1 MTALVFIALHG
12 LSLIAVSGGY
22 SSLWYMG
29 FSFRCLLLLQ
39 STVSRHVG
47 FSSCGAWALGRR
59 RSSCGAWALGRRL
72 SSVAHGF
79 MCSGACRIFLDE
91 GSNQYQLIGRQIL
104 IHCATRIVL

>member
-1 MTALVFIALHG
+1 MTALVFIALYG

-47 FSSCGAWALGRR
+47 F
-59 RSSCGAWALGRRL
+59 SSCGAWALGRRL

-104 IHCATRIVL
+104 IHCATRVVL